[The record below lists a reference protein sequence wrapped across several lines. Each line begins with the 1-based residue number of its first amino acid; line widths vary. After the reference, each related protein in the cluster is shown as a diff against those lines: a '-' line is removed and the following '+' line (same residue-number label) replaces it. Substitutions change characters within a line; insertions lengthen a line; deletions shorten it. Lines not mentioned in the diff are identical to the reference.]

1 MDELAAAAAV
11 TKATID
17 GFAGQHMGQR
27 GFCGTFRGH
36 YSQWLL
42 ERAKAEDKENNGGH
56 AAAGYPDRGCAAV
69 RVSNASPVHT
79 SAALLA
85 IAAAPHSI

>member
-11 TKATID
+11 TKAAID
-17 GFAGQHMGQR
+17 GFAGQHLGQR

-42 ERAKAEDKENNGGH
+42 ECAKAEDKENNGGH
-56 AAAGYPDRGCAAV
+56 AAAGYPEDAAV
-69 RVSNASPVHT
+69 RVSNASPV
-79 SAALLA
+79 LLCS
-85 IAAAPHSI
+85 H